1 MRALSKAR
9 KERSMSTEF
18 ADAPTDPSLKLVGL
32 GEDEPAAGIDGSV
45 NEQAIWRL
53 AMALSAAMT
62 PEEVKVALADHAA
75 DAGGASFSNVAILDP
90 ATHYVRMVHGS
101 LLDPS
106 IMARWADQW
115 SVFHITEDVPLCD
128 AMRSG
133 ETILVRSPEETG
145 ERYPHLLPENVAASL
160 AATASV
166 PIRTPE
172 GLTLGAIGF
181 GWRVPQEFPAGQI
194 RRLELIAELGALA
207 LSRADLERDRGMQVA
222 QETADAHVLQEAFL
236 PAVLP
241 QTDRLEL
248 AAAYLPARDAPM
260 GGDWYDAF
268 PVDGGMC
275 LVVGDVGGHGLQS
288 AAVMAQLR
296 NAVRAFADEDPTPE
310 RVVTR
315 LNRLLCRL
323 EPDETA
329 TVIVAVWDE
338 KTGIFNRSNAGHPA
352 ILRCREGETAYL
364 IPRTNNVLLGAD
376 SRWEFSAEQKFL
388 RPGTTLLM
396 YTDGLVEMRGHSLDE
411 GMDALRVFVE
421 SLEDLSPEV
430 LCEQIL
436 QWRLGTAGR
445 EDDICVLAVRVH

>member
-1 MRALSKAR
+1 
-9 KERSMSTEF
+9 MSTEF
-18 ADAPTDPSLKLVGL
+18 ANAPTDPSLKLIGL
-32 GEDEPAAGIDGSV
+32 GEDEELAGIKSSV
-45 NEQAIWRL
+45 SERAIWRL
-53 AMALSAAMT
+53 AMALSAAVT
-62 PEEVKVALADHAA
+62 PDEVKVALADHAA

-90 ATHYVRMVHGS
+90 ETHDVRMVHGS
-101 LLDPS
+101 LVDPS
-106 IMARWADQW
+106 IVARWADQW
-115 SVFHITEDVPLCD
+115 SLFHITEDMPLCD
-128 AMRSG
+128 AMRAG
-133 ETILVRSPEETG
+133 ETILMHSNEETG
-145 ERYPHLLPENVAASL
+145 ESYPHLLPENIAASL

-181 GWRVPQEFPAGQI
+181 GWRVPQDFSPGQV
-194 RRLELIAELGALA
+194 RRLELIAELGAQA
-207 LSRADLERDRGMQVA
+207 LRRADLEHNRGEQVA

-329 TVIVAVWDE
+329 TAIVAVWDE

-364 IPRTNNVLLGAD
+364 IPKTNNILLGAD
-376 SRWEFSAEQKFL
+376 PRWEFAAEQKFL

-396 YTDGLVEMRGHSLDE
+396 YTDGLVEMRGQSLDA
-411 GMDALRVFVE
+411 GMDALRGFVE
-421 SLEDLSPEV
+421 NLKDLSPEV
-430 LCEQIL
+430 LCKQIL
-436 QWRLGTAGR
+436 EWRLGTAGR
-445 EDDICVLAVRVH
+445 EDDICVLAVRVQ

>member
-1 MRALSKAR
+1 
-9 KERSMSTEF
+9 MSTEF
-18 ADAPTDPSLKLVGL
+18 ANAPTDPSLKLIGL
-32 GEDEPAAGIDGSV
+32 GEDEERAGVKSSV
-45 NEQAIWRL
+45 SERAIWRL

-75 DAGGASFSNVAILDP
+75 EAAGASFSNVAILDEE
-90 ATHYVRMVHGS
+90 THDVRVVHGS
-101 LLDPS
+101 IVDPS
-106 IMARWADQW
+106 IVARWADQW
-115 SVFHITEDVPLCD
+115 SRFHITEDIPLCD

-133 ETILVRSPEETG
+133 QTILMHSPEETG
-145 ERYPHLLPENVAASL
+145 DRYPHLLPETVVASL

-181 GWRVPQEFPAGQI
+181 GWPGPQEFLPGQV
-194 RRLELIAELGALA
+194 RRLELIAELGAHA
-207 LSRADLERDRGMQVA
+207 LRRADRERNRGERVA

-236 PAVLP
+236 PAALP

-323 EPDETA
+323 EPEETA
-329 TVIVAVWDE
+329 TAIIAIWDKE
-338 KTGIFNRSNAGHPA
+338 TGIFNRSNAGHPA

-364 IPRTNNVLLGAD
+364 IPRTNNILLGAD
-376 SRWEFSAEQKFL
+376 VGWQYAAEQKFL

-396 YTDGLVEMRGHSLDE
+396 YTDGLVEMRGQSLDE
-411 GMDALRVFVE
+411 GMDALREFVE
-421 SLEDLSPEV
+421 GLKDLSPEV
-430 LCEQIL
+430 LCKQIL
-436 QWRLGTAGR
+436 EWRLGTAGR